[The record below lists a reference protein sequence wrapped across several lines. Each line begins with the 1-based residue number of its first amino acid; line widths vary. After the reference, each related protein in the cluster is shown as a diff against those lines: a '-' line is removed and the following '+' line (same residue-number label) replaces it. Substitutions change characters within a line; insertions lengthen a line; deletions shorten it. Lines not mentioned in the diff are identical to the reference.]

1 MNEKNIQSFSLQ
13 KLLDING
20 FRPEDYYRDGC
31 LIASRVNM
39 AKEVKFDL
47 FRYPARLQA
56 YAAVFCSKGSIT
68 FTAGLTR
75 HTISENNLFVY
86 MPGSII
92 QIESQTDET
101 SVYFLICEEE
111 FIKKI
116 NIDIKL
122 LSNLFLEVDKN
133 PCMKLS
139 DKEWQSFQRSFYDI
153 KMEAE
158 LKRDDTY
165 STEIMRS
172 LIHTLAYKICRVTD
186 KYITLRKAAQS
197 SPNSRNEE
205 YFSTFMQ
212 ILSKHYMQH
221 RSVGFYATQ
230 MHLTPKY
237 LTTIIR
243 QTSGRTAIQWIDDYV
258 VLEAKNLLKYSSMS
272 IQEIAYYLNF
282 ANQSF
287 FGKYFKNHTG
297 MTPTQYR
304 LEK

>member
-1 MNEKNIQSFSLQ
+1 MNEKNIQSFSL
-13 KLLDING
+13 KTLLDING
-20 FRPEDYYRDGC
+20 YRPEDFYCEGC

-39 AKEVKFDL
+39 AREVKFDL

-56 YAAVFCSKGSIT
+56 YAAVFCKKGSIT

-75 HTISENNLFVY
+75 HTISENNFFVY

-122 LSNLFLEVDKN
+122 LSALFLEVDKN
-133 PCMKLS
+133 PCMRL
-139 DKEWQSFQRSFYDI
+139 DNKEWQSFERSFYDI

-158 LKRDDTY
+158 LKGDDAY

-172 LIHTLAYKICRVTD
+172 LIHTLTYKICRATD
-186 KYITLRKAAQS
+186 RFISQRKTLQC

-205 YFSTFMQ
+205 YFGTFMK

-221 RSVGFYATQ
+221 RSVGFYAEK

-272 IQEIAYYLNF
+272 IQEIAYFLNF

-297 MTPTQYR
+297 MTPTEYR
-304 LEK
+304 LGK